1 MQSRQEL
8 MKARPGEGPF
18 QITSTFCGDRCRL
31 LYIQAVDQSH
41 PGNGQWWDIVKGGTP
56 GYMVAGVL
64 CMQMGKD
71 DKFFSGHFE
80 ILRKQQDV
88 PWTGSIR

>member
-1 MQSRQEL
+1 
-8 MKARPGEGPF
+8 
-18 QITSTFCGDRCRL
+18 
-31 LYIQAVDQSH
+31 
-41 PGNGQWWDIVKGGTP
+41 
-56 GYMVAGVL
+56 MVAGVL

>member
-1 MQSRQEL
+1 
-8 MKARPGEGPF
+8 MKARPGEGPL
-18 QITSTFCGDRCRL
+18 QITNVFCGDRCRSL
-31 LYIQAVDQSH
+31 HIQVVDQSH

-56 GYMVAGVL
+56 ECNVAGVL
-64 CMQMGKD
+64 CAQIGKD
-71 DKFFSGHFE
+71 DKSFFGHFE